1 MSYRL
6 DLKEREKLIA
16 VAQADGSLWQLS
28 ARHVLFDKT
37 SDKLFSL
44 FEDGLTDGQL
54 LEYVMYR
61 HYRSIFQNSFQ
72 PAADKLELLK
82 KISSNKR
89 QFFSLDF
96 NLLEDGSANQ
106 TFIFNRQTAREE
118 LLSKVCKFINI
129 DPESNRATRILQTVE
144 ELVMNVQIT
153 APIVKNSVDLS
164 ASTLKVE
171 YADHFLAIS
180 AFDDYGSLDCKKFLK
195 KVESAL
201 ALGLDK
207 SINFGKGGAGIGSS
221 LIFRNCDSLF
231 LGVHANRK
239 TRVSVIMPLNVT
251 EKKFDGLQRSI
262 NIIELK

>member
-6 DLKEREKLIA
+6 DINEREKLISA
-16 VAQADGSLWQLS
+16 AQADGSLWQLS

-37 SDKLFSL
+37 SEKLFSL

-54 LEYVMYR
+54 LEYIMYR
-61 HYRSIFQNSFQ
+61 HYRSILQNSFQ
-72 PAADKLELLK
+72 PATDKLDLLK

-89 QFFSLDF
+89 QFFSTEF
-96 NLLEDGSANQ
+96 NLLEDGAANQ

-118 LLSKVCKFINI
+118 LLMKVFKFINM
-129 DPESNRATRILQTVE
+129 DSESHRATRIAQTIE

-153 APIVKNSVDLS
+153 APLAKNSPEQP
-164 ASTLKVE
+164 ASVLKIE
-171 YADHFLAIS
+171 YADQLLAIS
-180 AFDDYGSLDCKKFLK
+180 AFDDYGSLDSKKFLK
-195 KVESAL
+195 KIESAL

-221 LIFRNCDSLF
+221 LIFGNCDSLF

-239 TRVSVIMPLNVT
+239 TRVSVIMPFNVP
-251 EKKFDGLQRSI
+251 ERKFEGLQRSI
-262 NIIELK
+262 NIIELR